1 MSIGSNKPEELDE
14 ETLNKI
20 ARSYASVSTE
30 LPSSDIDRQIIAA
43 AHRELANPT
52 PRKLPKDSWW
62 RRVSLP
68 IYAAATFAFTAVA
81 THWLWPEEPAR
92 VPPGTTPGPV
102 KIDLLPSEPQI
113 QQRESREPRELPK
126 YRPPELEPVVE
137 TQKADGTPIVKSN
150 QAYKEVDSTGSG
162 GTSSSD
168 NPNEFTQKEQAAEQ
182 RDGKLH
188 FPAAN

>member
-68 IYAAATFAFTAVA
+68 IYAAATFAFTAV
-81 THWLWPEEPAR
+81 
-92 VPPGTTPGPV
+92 
-102 KIDLLPSEPQI
+102 
-113 QQRESREPRELPK
+113 
-126 YRPPELEPVVE
+126 
-137 TQKADGTPIVKSN
+137 
-150 QAYKEVDSTGSG
+150 
-162 GTSSSD
+162 
-168 NPNEFTQKEQAAEQ
+168 
-182 RDGKLH
+182 
-188 FPAAN
+188 